1 LTLTCRLLLKEIVM
15 PSFDVVSEV
24 DKHELSNAV
33 DQSNREISTRFDF
46 KGSNAQIDIKDK
58 ELVLSTESEFQIRQ
72 MIDILHNKMV
82 KRKIDIDCL
91 LQGDVKETN
100 GKAILN
106 ISVQQG
112 IDADNGR
119 KIIKLIKQAKMKVQS
134 AMQDEQVR
142 VTGKKRDD
150 LQAAMK
156 LIKDEGL
163 NVPVQF
169 TNFRD

>member
-1 LTLTCRLLLKEIVM
+1 M

>member
-1 LTLTCRLLLKEIVM
+1 M

-46 KGSNAQIDIKDK
+46 KGTNAIIEINDK
-58 ELVLSTESEFQIRQ
+58 EIVLTTESSFQIKQ
-72 MIDILHNKMV
+72 MLDILHTKMV
-82 KRKIDIDCL
+82 SRKIDIACL
-91 LQGDVKETN
+91 LEGEVKEN
-100 GKAILN
+100 IGKAVLKIT
-106 ISVQQG
+106 VQQG
-112 IDADNGR
+112 IDADTGR

-142 VTGKKRDD
+142 ITGKKRDD

-156 LIKDEGL
+156 LIKDGDL
-163 NVPVQF
+163 GVPVQF

>member
-1 LTLTCRLLLKEIVM
+1 MTLTCRFLVKEILM

-33 DQSNREISTRFDF
+33 DQSNREISARFDF
-46 KGSNAQIDIKDK
+46 KGANARIDIKEK
-58 ELVLSTESEFQIRQ
+58 ELILTTESEFQIKQ

-82 KRKIDIDCL
+82 KRRIDIGCL
-91 LQGDVKETN
+91 LEGEIKETN

-119 KIIKLIKQAKMKVQS
+119 KIIKLIKQAKMKIQS

-142 VTGKKRDD
+142 ITGKKRDD

>member
-1 LTLTCRLLLKEIVM
+1 M

-33 DQSNREISTRFDF
+33 DQANRELNTRFDF
-46 KGSNAQIDIKDK
+46 KGANANIEIKDK
-58 ELVLSTESEFQIRQ
+58 DIILTTESSFQIQQ
-72 MIDILHNKMV
+72 MLDILHNKMI
-82 KRKIDIDCL
+82 KRKIDIACL
-91 LQGDVKETN
+91 SPDEVKEAI
-100 GKAILN
+100 GKATLKIT
-106 ISVQQG
+106 VQQG

-142 VTGKKRDD
+142 ITGKKRDD

-156 LIKDEGL
+156 LIKDGDL
-163 NVPVQF
+163 GMPVQF